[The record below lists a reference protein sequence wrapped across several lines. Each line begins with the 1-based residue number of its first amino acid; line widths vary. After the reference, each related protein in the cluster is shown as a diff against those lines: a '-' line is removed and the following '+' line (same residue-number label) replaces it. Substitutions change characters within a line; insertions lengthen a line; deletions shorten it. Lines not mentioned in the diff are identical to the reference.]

1 MQYRPDATELLNDV
15 AALLEDRVLAA
26 VSGPLQHQV
35 RVAANLVRIVEREVR
50 LAQAATAA
58 ERDRLSPFVVTSG
71 ALADTSGAL
80 ADARAQL
87 ADRLLGAGPI
97 EPDELAGIHAA
108 IVATLREDLA
118 ISKPGYDDWTG
129 S

>member
-1 MQYRPDATELLNDV
+1 MQYRPDAIELLHDV
-15 AALLEDRVLAA
+15 AVLLEDRVLAA

-50 LAQAATAA
+50 LAEAATVA
-58 ERDRLSPFVVTSG
+58 ERDRLLPFVDSSC
-71 ALADTSGAL
+71 ALT
-80 ADARAQL
+80 DARAQL
-87 ADRLLGAGPI
+87 ADRLLGAGTI
-97 EPDELAGIHAA
+97 EPDELARIHAA

-129 S
+129 A

>member
-58 ERDRLSPFVVTSG
+58 ERDRLSPFV
-71 ALADTSGAL
+71 DTSGAL

-129 S
+129 A